1 MTALNVK
8 RKANMQ
14 FYLHTSQFYI
24 CHVSLPL
31 KTDVQ
36 LNIIFQTGG
45 HARTARALLTILI
58 PGQLIFVF
66 TMTSIK
72 VDQTV
77 APVPSIFVLFYLVAA
92 VIQVI
97 YTEIN
102 GDRYFK
108 TTESFIYKKKLD
120 LKVFNDR
127 KSQST
132 SW

>member
-1 MTALNVK
+1 
-8 RKANMQ
+8 MQ
-14 FYLHTSQFYI
+14 FYLHTSQFRI
-24 CHVSLPL
+24 CHVSLPV

-58 PGQLIFVF
+58 PGQLIFVY
-66 TMTSIK
+66 TMISIK

-77 APVPSIFVLFYLVAA
+77 EPVPSIFVLFYLVAA

-108 TTESFIYKKKLD
+108 TTESF
-120 LKVFNDR
+120 FTR
-127 KSQST
+127 KS
-132 SW
+132 WV